1 MYFGGWHKMS
11 IRKGN
16 QIIAGVVKQ
25 PRVEIEYTPFSEVT
39 TDHVLTYE
47 ESKGFA
53 KQGEYVYKEEA
64 PLRYGYPDFVNKV
77 FQEYEESTSSQVYAG
92 HNTSIVGSVVDN
104 GNGVL
109 SRFWSTT
116 DYVTFNPKTPTTSFE
131 FVVKCYTPVLL
142 ATTSPIG
149 QLGATR
155 GILLRCANASTG
167 QMNMF
172 VGNGSS
178 WFISNVNTNC
188 PISANTWTWFKIKW
202 DGATYTVSKSTDG
215 VNYTQGYSVA
225 NTTPVYWNDPQS
237 LGGGTYDNSPWQY
250 GSIDSKECYLDIDG
264 ERYWSGANYVNIK
277 THSNGHKF
285 YDIADKPLID
295 AIYDKT
301 KDAWFYGVDK
311 ENNRVLMP
319 RKAERRLVKACKNL
333 DNLGSWYNLY
343 SDGWCEQGGK
353 IGTVDA
359 NWRTREINLLVP
371 YKDVSYTVHVN
382 TGNTAHTDEP
392 CLGAN
397 KTVNS
402 FECFPYNAGGN
413 ANWSARGYTNQ
424 IDDSIKHYIVVGNTE
439 GEVSSV
445 NATDITTSENDTI
458 PMGQCV
464 HINGGTQPSPAWLV
478 ADGMFRNGAMYP
490 SFYQYLVNNIDNTH
504 IIDFANMVEGTDY
517 TKCFIVNQE
526 NMTFK
531 LPIRTEER
539 RLVYSYKN
547 ESNYVKW
554 YSDGWC
560 EQGGRTNFIIGTVNL
575 IKELI
580 NTDYTL
586 SFAGYGPNEGQAD
599 DAGCAVFARD
609 LTTVSFNIQRL
620 ARNRTFQGIYWTAC
634 GYAAIPQPNEWNTD
648 NKLYFKV
655 GNALQNLQM
664 VNVGLLMSFL
674 KTLQVVDQYDPTT
687 AQSGVFYFERKH

>member
-1 MYFGGWHKMS
+1 MS

-25 PRVEIEYTPFSEVT
+25 PKVEIEYAPFSEVT

-53 KQGEYVYKEEA
+53 KQGDYVYSESA
-64 PLRYGYPDFVNKV
+64 PSRYGYPGFVNKV

-92 HNTSIVGSVVDN
+92 HNAYIEGDVVDN

-109 SRFWSTT
+109 SRFWLQGSYGVINTK
-116 DYVTFNPKTPTTSFE
+116 NPTSSFE
-131 FVVKCYTPVLL
+131 LVAKCYTPVLL
-142 ATTSPIG
+142 ADSALFYPVVG
-149 QLGATR
+149 YKGVVF
-155 GILLRCANASTG
+155 RCTNASTG
-167 QMNMF
+167 QMNMY

-178 WFISNVNTNC
+178 WFINNVNTNC
-188 PISANTWTWFKIKW
+188 PISANTWTWFKVKW
-202 DGATYTVSKSTDG
+202 DGTTYTVSKSTDG

-225 NTTPVYWNDPQS
+225 NATAPNMDGTPHS
-237 LGGGTYDNSPWQY
+237 LGGTQGLGGTSVASNAWQY
-250 GSIDSKECYLDIDG
+250 GSIDLKECYLDIDG
-264 ERYWSGANYVNIK
+264 ERYWSGANFVDIR
-277 THSNGHKF
+277 THENGHKF

-311 ENNRVLMP
+311 ENNRVFMP
-319 RKAERRLVKACKNL
+319 RRAERRLIKSAKDL

-359 NWRTREINLLVP
+359 NWRTREINLLIP
-371 YKDVSYTVHVN
+371 YKDVNYTVHVN
-382 TGNTAHTDEP
+382 TGNTAHADEP

-397 KTVNS
+397 KTPSS
-402 FECFPYNAGGN
+402 FECFPHNAGGN

-490 SFYQYLVNNIDNTH
+490 SFYQYLVNNVDNTH
-504 IIDFANMVEGTDY
+504 IIDFANIVEGTDY
-517 TKCFIVNQE
+517 TKCFIVNQD

-539 RLVYSYKN
+539 RLVYEY
-547 ESNYVKW
+547 SNGTEWVNL

-560 EQGGRTNFIIGTVNL
+560 EQGGRATISSYYANITFLKQFVDTNYNIEFTQNGVNEDTYCANVEGFTNSTMRLRFRGGGT
-575 IKELI
+575 
-580 NTDYTL
+580 
-586 SFAGYGPNEGQAD
+586 FCFWQA
-599 DAGCAVFARD
+599 
-609 LTTVSFNIQRL
+609 S
-620 ARNRTFQGIYWTAC
+620 
-634 GYAAIPQPNEWNTD
+634 GYADIPQPNEWNTD
-648 NKLYFKV
+648 DKLYFKV

-664 VNVGLLMSFL
+664 VDVGLLMSFL
-674 KTLQVVDQYDPTT
+674 KTLQVVDQYDPST
-687 AQSGVFYFERKH
+687 AESGVFYFERSH